1 MPAKDKDPTS
11 PKSPAKSRAKAKPKA
26 ETPATPATPVA
37 PKQAAARSRSKRPV
51 TEPVLADAT
60 APDALAAPKRRRAPK
75 RAAAVTAD
83 TSAPASQISAPGE
96 LGSLESPPIDALPAS
111 TSEIFSDVSSSREAQ
126 IRLRAYL
133 IYAERG
139 HRPGSPESDWYQA
152 EQEVAYGRRV

>member
-11 PKSPAKSRAKAKPKA
+11 PKSPAKSRAKAKPRV
-26 ETPATPATPVA
+26 ETPETPVA

-51 TEPVLADAT
+51 AEPDVVDVT
-60 APDALAAPKRRRAPK
+60 ASDALAAPKRRRAPK
-75 RAAAVTAD
+75 RVAAVAAD
-83 TSAPASQISAPGE
+83 TSTGVSQISAPSE
-96 LGSLESPPIDALPAS
+96 LGSLESPPIDALSAS